1 MEEKFTYHVSAQ
13 SHRHDRSFVE
23 LEHGAPRTIHFSAP
37 PEFGGEPGFWTPEHF
52 LVAALASCFVATFKG
67 VARNSKL
74 EYQGIEVGVEGIL
87 EKDAQGLRFTKLIVR
102 PVAIILEE
110 QDRERTQRLLE
121 KVERICLIA
130 RSLSSVIELEPKILV
145 ESAVTV

>member
-13 SHRHDRSFVE
+13 FHQHDRSIVE

-52 LVAALASCFVATFKG
+52 LIAALASCFVATFKG
-67 VARNSKL
+67 VARNSNL

-87 EKDAQGLRFTKLIVR
+87 EKDVQGLRFTKLIVR
-102 PVAIILEE
+102 PVAIIFEE
-110 QDRERTQRLLE
+110 QERERTEHLLE
-121 KVERICLIA
+121 KVQRICLVA
-130 RSLSSVIELEPKILV
+130 HSLSGTIELEPKILV
-145 ESAVTV
+145 ESPVTV